1 MAKLNPDRSAF
12 WDEYRESLL
21 RNAILHR
28 DRLTEY
34 SLPVLTERLHE
45 LRECGKKSV
54 LYSLSINEYQK
65 KRFLSRQSCM
75 KELAQL
81 GPAAF

>member
-54 LYSLSINEYQK
+54 LYSLNEYPK
-65 KRFLSRQSCM
+65 KRFLSLTCVS
-75 KELAQL
+75 LV
-81 GPAAF
+81 